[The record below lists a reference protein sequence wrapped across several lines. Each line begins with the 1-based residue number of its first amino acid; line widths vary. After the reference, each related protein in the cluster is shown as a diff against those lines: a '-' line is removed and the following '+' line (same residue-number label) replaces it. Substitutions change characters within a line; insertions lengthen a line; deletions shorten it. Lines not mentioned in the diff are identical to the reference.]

1 MYLAELAEVAIG
13 LVVVYFLVSMASSQI
28 LEWISQFLGWRAQD
42 LETAIRG
49 MILNQPVE
57 SRMFSGL
64 VTFVKRLREQEPAD
78 TSPAANIIAQL
89 YDHPLI
95 KPLGSG
101 IDWLG
106 REIKPANIPT
116 RAFALALF
124 DTVISAGTQAS
135 TIQQALYTVRG
146 RLDDPQGLEKD
157 VNDALGQLIE
167 RAKAAAQANDAQAL
181 DDLNTEL
188 TKFTTSHPQFKP
200 ALDALLQVD
209 PVVASAAFGQF
220 TQALTGVAVNNPELK
235 RTLGSLISQAALEVK
250 EGENKVAAVRAN
262 VEAWFNGTMDQLSE
276 LYKRRSKLWAGAIAL
291 VLAVILN
298 VDTLVIA
305 NTLWREPSLR
315 QMVVAY
321 AEKLQP
327 PPATTLTATSAISP
341 TQAMTPTQYI
351 SPTVTI
357 MDLEQRL
364 QGLQLPISGWELE
377 GINSETCAKSCDK
390 QECVKA
396 CTGEG
401 KAQECVK
408 ACTDEEKKC
417 VDDCNGRA
425 RQCFVTPG
433 AKEVLTVKW
442 GDTCYV
448 LSLKDW
454 QPGWRGILAKLA
466 GWLIT
471 ALAAAQGAPFWFD
484 LLNKLLQLRG
494 GEKKP
499 EEKAATA

>member
-1 MYLAELAEVAIG
+1 MYLAELVEVAIG

-64 VTFVKRLREQEPAD
+64 VTFVKRLGKQETPD
-78 TSPAANIIAQL
+78 PSPAANIIQSRAANIIKQL

-106 REIKPANIPT
+106 RDIKPANIPSRT
-116 RAFALALF
+116 FALALF
-124 DTVISAGTQAS
+124 DTVMSAGTQAS

-146 RLDDPQGLEKD
+146 QLQDLPGLVNTPEVQKILDG
-157 VNDALGQLIE
+157 LIE
-167 RAKAAAQANDAQAL
+167 QAKKVAYSDLEGLQALKRAL
-181 DDLNTEL
+181 DDFAQKNPPL
-188 TKFTTSHPQFKP
+188 KP
-200 ALDALLQVD
+200 VLDALLQVD
-209 PVVASAAFGQF
+209 PVITSAAFGQF

-250 EGENKVAAVRAN
+250 EGENKVAAARAN
-262 VEAWFNGTMDQLSE
+262 VEAWFNANMGQLTD
-276 LYKRRSKLWAGAIAL
+276 LYKRRSKLWSGVIAL

-315 QMVVAY
+315 QMVVVY

-327 PPATTLTATSAISP
+327 PPATTPTATSAISP

-364 QGLQLPISGWELE
+364 QGLQLPISGWEVKPLGVTQDKCRPVPWTKDVW
-377 GINSETCAKSCDK
+377 GIWWY
-390 QECVKA
+390 
-396 CTGEG
+396 G
-401 KAQECVK
+401 
-408 ACTDEEKKC
+408 
-417 VDDCNGRA
+417 DCKGLFL
-425 RQCFVTPG
+425 QDLKPG
-433 AKEVLTVKW
+433 
-442 GDTCYV
+442 
-448 LSLKDW
+448 LS
-454 QPGWRGILAKLA
+454 GWLAKLV

>member
-1 MYLAELAEVAIG
+1 MYLAELVEVAIG

-28 LEWISQFLGWRAQD
+28 LEWISQLLGWRAQD

-49 MILNQPVE
+49 MILNQPIE

-64 VTFVKRLREQEPAD
+64 VTLVKRLFKQGTPD
-78 TSPAANIIAQL
+78 TPEAYLVKQL

-95 KPLGSG
+95 KPLFGPG
-101 IDWLG
+101 RDLLG
-106 REIKPANIPT
+106 GEIKPANIPT

-124 DTVISAGTQAS
+124 DTVMTAGAEASRIQGALATVRNTVSQLPSPDPKVIEQLDNLIKQAAAV
-135 TIQQALYTVRG
+135 IDLNEQAL
-146 RLDDPQGLEKD
+146 LDKLKPELDGF
-157 VNDALGQLIE
+157 
-167 RAKAAAQANDAQAL
+167 KAAYP
-181 DDLNTEL
+181 
-188 TKFTTSHPQFKP
+188 KFQPQI
-200 ALDALLQVD
+200 DALLSID
-209 PVVASAAFGQF
+209 PKKAD
-220 TQALTGVAVNNPELK
+220 TALTQFRHSLLGLEARNLNLK
-235 RTLGSLISQAALEVK
+235 RTLESLVSQAALSIEK
-250 EGENKVAAVRAN
+250 GEATLATARTN
-262 VEAWFNGTMDQLSE
+262 VEAWFDANMDQLTD
-276 LYKRRSKLWAGAIAL
+276 LYKRRSKLWSGVIAL

-305 NTLWREPSLR
+305 NALWREPSLR

-327 PPATTLTATSAISP
+327 PPATTPTATSAISP

-364 QGLQLPISGWELE
+364 QGLQLPISGWEVKPLGVTQDKCQLVPWTKDVW
-377 GINSETCAKSCDK
+377 GIWWY
-390 QECVKA
+390 
-396 CTGEG
+396 G
-401 KAQECVK
+401 
-408 ACTDEEKKC
+408 
-417 VDDCNGRA
+417 DCKGLFL
-425 RQCFVTPG
+425 QDLKPG
-433 AKEVLTVKW
+433 
-442 GDTCYV
+442 
-448 LSLKDW
+448 LS
-454 QPGWRGILAKLA
+454 GALAKLV